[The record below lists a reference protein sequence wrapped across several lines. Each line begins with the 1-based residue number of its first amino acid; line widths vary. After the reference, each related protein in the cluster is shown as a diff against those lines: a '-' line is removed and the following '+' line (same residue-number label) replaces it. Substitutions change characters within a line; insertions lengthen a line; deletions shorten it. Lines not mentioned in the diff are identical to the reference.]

1 MSNKTEVPISEGAK
15 STEENVLAIYI
26 YCPELLY
33 ENPIDANLF
42 AYPPHKQLFE
52 AIMCGLEGGS
62 WNVAVYNRE
71 IKNNGLVDLHNKLLG
86 EYISRV
92 PLNSYLDELRKNYVQ
107 RECLKVLQKSMNNLK
122 ETNELNIY
130 ALYNDLEKLQNKYQH
145 EDDVITIAS
154 VDKKEQEWLIER
166 YIPKYE
172 TTIIGGDGGVG
183 KTAFWLSIV
192 ASLSAGNPCFFE
204 NPEEVEREPLK
215 TLYLTREN
223 SNATNLKGKF
233 ELLDANMNNILC
245 IGDTNT
251 NFLKYKIGSP
261 DLEYLIKK
269 HRPDVLI
276 LDPLQSFVPDHVN
289 LIARNHVRPMFD
301 WLNVMTKKYEVTILV
316 IMHTKKNA
324 SFGGRDR
331 LADSSDMYDDVRQV
345 LMVGETDEDGI
356 KYVSSEKNNLTKR
369 PKTILFE
376 QVDHGLPKLVGFSN
390 QDDGAYLDARR
401 NRSKSKG
408 VSKLDQACTFIL
420 NELSRVAPEGLT
432 FEEILKTGGGKHAK
446 QTLTDART
454 YLINDN
460 RIEKVTESRGKGK
473 GTKVYY
479 RLIQKEKEKK
489 EEKSE
494 SCPSTESLNTEKVQ
508 VIGLFDA

>member
-1 MSNKTEVPISEGAK
+1 MSYKTEVPISEGAK

-26 YCPELLY
+26 NCPELLY
-33 ENPIDANLF
+33 EEHIDKNLF
-42 AYPPHKQLFE
+42 SYPPHKQLFE
-52 AIMCGLEGGS
+52 AILHGLEGGS
-62 WNVAVYNRE
+62 WNVAVYNSE
-71 IKNNGLVDLHNKLLG
+71 IANNGLADLHAYLLG
-86 EYISRV
+86 KYVSRV

-107 RECLKVLQKSMNNLK
+107 RECLKVLKKSMNTLQK
-122 ETNELNIY
+122 YNELNIY

-154 VDKKEQEWLIER
+154 VEKKEQEWLIKD
-166 YIPKYE
+166 YIPRYE
-172 TTIIGGDGGVG
+172 ITDIGGDGGVG
-183 KTAFWLSIV
+183 KTAFWVSIV
-192 ASLSAGNPCFFE
+192 GSFSAGKPCFFE
-204 NPEEVEREPLK
+204 DADVKRDPMRI
-215 TLYLTREN
+215 LYLTREN
-223 SNATNLKGKF
+223 SNATNLKEKF
-233 ELLDANMNNILC
+233 EVLGANMNNILC
-245 IGDTNT
+245 IGDTNM
-251 NFLKYKIGSP
+251 NFFKYKIGSP

-269 HRPDVLI
+269 HRPDVLV
-276 LDPLQSFVPDHVN
+276 LDPLQSFIPEHVN
-289 LIARNHVRPMFD
+289 LIARNHVRPMMD
-301 WLNVMTKKYEVTILV
+301 WLMAMTKKYEVTILL
-316 IMHTKKNA
+316 IMHSKKNA
-324 SFGGRDR
+324 SSGGRDR
-331 LADSSDMYDDVRQV
+331 LADSSDIFDGVRQV
-345 LMVGETDEDGI
+345 LMVGKTDEEGI
-356 KYVSSEKNNLTKR
+356 KYVAPDKANLSEQA
-369 PKTILFE
+369 PTILFE

-390 QDDGAYLDARR
+390 QNDGDYLDARR

-479 RLIQKEKEKK
+479 RLIQKEKEEK

-494 SCPSTESLNTEKVQ
+494 SCSSTESLKTEKVQ

>member
-1 MSNKTEVPISEGAK
+1 MSEELEIPVSEGAK

-33 ENPIDANLF
+33 EDPIDPNLF
-42 AYPPHKQLFE
+42 SYPSHKKVFE

-86 EYISRV
+86 EYVSRV
-92 PLNSYLDELRKNYVQ
+92 PLNSYLGELRKNYVQ
-107 RECLKVLQKSMNNLK
+107 RECLKVLQKSMNTLQK
-122 ETNELNIY
+122 YNELNIY
-130 ALYNDLEKLQNKYQH
+130 ALYNDLEKLQNKFQH

-154 VDKKEQEWLIER
+154 VEQMEQEWLIER

-204 NPEEVEREPLK
+204 NPEEVEHEPLK

-223 SNATNLKGKF
+223 SNATNLKEKF
-233 ELLDANMNNILC
+233 ELLGANMNNILC
-245 IGDTNT
+245 IGDTNM
-251 NFLKYKIGSP
+251 NFFKYKIGSP
-261 DLEYLIKK
+261 NLEYLIKK

-324 SFGGRDR
+324 SIGGRDR

-376 QVDHGLPKLVGFSN
+376 QVDHGLPRLVGFSDIN
-390 QDDGAYLDARR
+390 DDTYLKLRR
-401 NRSKSKG
+401 NKCIEKGSSKKD
-408 VSKLDQACTFIL
+408 KAMDFIL
-420 NELSRVAPEGLT
+420 SELSLIQPEGLMADSLNQAAFSKNISQRT
-432 FEEILKTGGGKHAK
+432 LERARKELIEAGKIRYENFCK
-446 QTLTDART
+446 
-454 YLINDN
+454 
-460 RIEKVTESRGKGK
+460 GKGK
-473 GTKVYY
+473 GNKYVYY
-479 RLIQKEKEKK
+479 LNKEGAKK
-489 EEKSE
+489 DDS
-494 SCPSTESLNTEKVQ
+494 SS
-508 VIGLFDA
+508 

>member
-1 MSNKTEVPISEGAK
+1 MSDELELEIPISAGAR

-33 ENPIDANLF
+33 EDPIDPNLF
-42 AYPPHKQLFE
+42 SYPSHKKVFE

-86 EYISRV
+86 EYVSRV

-107 RECLKVLQKSMNNLK
+107 RECLKVLQKSMNTLQK
-122 ETNELNIY
+122 YNELNIY
-130 ALYNDLEKLQNKYQH
+130 ALYNDLEKLQNKFQH

-154 VDKKEQEWLIER
+154 VEQMEQEWLIER

-204 NPEEVEREPLK
+204 NPEEVEHEPLK

-223 SNATNLKGKF
+223 SNATNLKEKF
-233 ELLDANMNNILC
+233 ELLGANMNNILC
-245 IGDTNT
+245 IGDTNM
-251 NFLKYKIGSP
+251 NFFKYKIGSP
-261 DLEYLIKK
+261 NLEYLIKK

-276 LDPLQSFVPDHVN
+276 LDPLQSFIPDHVN

-324 SFGGRDR
+324 SIGGRDR

-376 QVDHGLPKLVGFSN
+376 QVDHGLPRLVGFSDIN
-390 QDDGAYLDARR
+390 DDGYLKLRR
-401 NRSKSKG
+401 NKCIEKGPSKKD
-408 VSKLDQACTFIL
+408 KAMNFIL
-420 NELSRVAPEGLT
+420 SELSLIQPDGLMAESLNQAAFSKNISQRT
-432 FEEILKTGGGKHAK
+432 LERARKELIDAGKIRYENSCK
-446 QTLTDART
+446 
-454 YLINDN
+454 
-460 RIEKVTESRGKGK
+460 GKGK
-473 GTKVYY
+473 GNKYVYY
-479 RLIQKEKEKK
+479 LNKEGAKK
-489 EEKSE
+489 DDS
-494 SCPSTESLNTEKVQ
+494 SS
-508 VIGLFDA
+508 

>member
-1 MSNKTEVPISEGAK
+1 MSDELELEIPISAGAR

-33 ENPIDANLF
+33 EDPIDPNLF
-42 AYPPHKQLFE
+42 SYPSHKKVFE

-86 EYISRV
+86 EYVSRV

-107 RECLKVLQKSMNNLK
+107 RECLKVLQKSMNTLQK
-122 ETNELNIY
+122 YNELNIY
-130 ALYNDLEKLQNKYQH
+130 ALYNDLEKLQNKFQH

-154 VDKKEQEWLIER
+154 VEQMEQEWLIER

-204 NPEEVEREPLK
+204 NPEEVEHEPLK

-223 SNATNLKGKF
+223 SNATNLKEKF
-233 ELLDANMNNILC
+233 ELLGANMNNILC
-245 IGDTNT
+245 IGDTNM
-251 NFLKYKIGSP
+251 NFFKYKIGSP
-261 DLEYLIKK
+261 NLEYLIKK

-276 LDPLQSFVPDHVN
+276 LDPLQSFIPDHVN

-301 WLNVMTKKYEVTILV
+301 WLNVRTKKYEVTILV

-324 SFGGRDR
+324 SIGGRDR

-376 QVDHGLPKLVGFSN
+376 QVDHGLPRLVGFSDIN
-390 QDDGAYLDARR
+390 DDTYLKLRR
-401 NRSKSKG
+401 NKCIEKGASKKD
-408 VSKLDQACTFIL
+408 KAMNFIL
-420 NELSRVAPEGLT
+420 SELSLIQPDGLMAESLNQAAFSKNISQRT
-432 FEEILKTGGGKHAK
+432 LERARKELIDAGKIRYENSCK
-446 QTLTDART
+446 
-454 YLINDN
+454 
-460 RIEKVTESRGKGK
+460 GKGK
-473 GTKVYY
+473 GNKYVYY
-479 RLIQKEKEKK
+479 LNKEGAKK
-489 EEKSE
+489 DDS
-494 SCPSTESLNTEKVQ
+494 SS
-508 VIGLFDA
+508 

>member
-1 MSNKTEVPISEGAK
+1 MSDELELEIPISAGAK

-33 ENPIDANLF
+33 EDPIDPNLF
-42 AYPPHKQLFE
+42 SYPSHKKVFE

-86 EYISRV
+86 EYVSRV

-107 RECLKVLQKSMNNLK
+107 RECLKVLQKSMNTLQK
-122 ETNELNIY
+122 YNELNIY
-130 ALYNDLEKLQNKYQH
+130 ALYNDLEKLQNKFQH

-154 VDKKEQEWLIER
+154 VEQMEQEWLIER

-204 NPEEVEREPLK
+204 NPEEVEHEPLK

-233 ELLDANMNNILC
+233 ELLGANMNNILC
-245 IGDTNT
+245 IGDTNM
-251 NFLKYKIGSP
+251 NFFKYKIGSP
-261 DLEYLIKK
+261 NLEYLIKK

-324 SFGGRDR
+324 SIGGRDR

-376 QVDHGLPKLVGFSN
+376 QVDHGLPRLVGFSDIN
-390 QDDGAYLDARR
+390 DDTYLKLRR
-401 NRSKSKG
+401 NKCIEKGSSKKD
-408 VSKLDQACTFIL
+408 KAMDFIL
-420 NELSRVAPEGLT
+420 SELSLIQPEGLMADSLNQVAFSKNISQRT
-432 FEEILKTGGGKHAK
+432 LERARKELIEAGKIRYENSCK
-446 QTLTDART
+446 
-454 YLINDN
+454 
-460 RIEKVTESRGKGK
+460 GKGK
-473 GTKVYY
+473 GNKYVYY
-479 RLIQKEKEKK
+479 LNKEGAKK
-489 EEKSE
+489 DDS
-494 SCPSTESLNTEKVQ
+494 SS
-508 VIGLFDA
+508 

>member
-1 MSNKTEVPISEGAK
+1 MSEELEIPVSEGAK

-52 AIMCGLEGGS
+52 AIKCGLEGGS

-92 PLNSYLDELRKNYVQ
+92 PLNSYLDELRKNFVQ
-107 RECLKVLQKSMNNLK
+107 RECLKVLQKSMNTLQK
-122 ETNELNIY
+122 SNELNIY
-130 ALYNDLEKLQNKYQH
+130 ALYNNLEELQNKFQH

-154 VDKKEQEWLIER
+154 VEQMEQEWLIER

-223 SNATNLKGKF
+223 SNATSLKEKF
-233 ELLDANMNNILC
+233 ELLGANMNNILC
-245 IGDTNT
+245 IGDTNM
-251 NFLKYKIGSP
+251 NFFKYKIGSP
-261 DLEYLIKK
+261 DLEYLLKK
-269 HRPDVLI
+269 HRPDVLV

-324 SFGGRDR
+324 SIGGRDR

-376 QVDHGLPKLVGFSN
+376 QVDHGLPRLVGFN
-390 QDDGAYLDARR
+390 DITDDTYLKLRR
-401 NRSKSKG
+401 NKCIEKGSSKKD
-408 VSKLDQACTFIL
+408 KAMDFIL
-420 NELSRVAPEGLT
+420 SELSLIQPEGLMADSLNQAAFSKNISQRT
-432 FEEILKTGGGKHAK
+432 LERARKELIEAGKIRYENSYK
-446 QTLTDART
+446 
-454 YLINDN
+454 
-460 RIEKVTESRGKGK
+460 GKGK
-473 GTKVYY
+473 GNKYVYY
-479 RLIQKEKEKK
+479 LNKEGAKK
-489 EEKSE
+489 DDS
-494 SCPSTESLNTEKVQ
+494 SS
-508 VIGLFDA
+508 

>member
-1 MSNKTEVPISEGAK
+1 MSDELELEIPISAGAR

-52 AIMCGLEGGS
+52 AIKCGLEGGS

-92 PLNSYLDELRKNYVQ
+92 PLNSYLDELRKNFVQ
-107 RECLKVLQKSMNNLK
+107 RECLKVLQKSMNTLQK
-122 ETNELNIY
+122 SNELNIY
-130 ALYNDLEKLQNKYQH
+130 ALYNNLEELQNKFQH

-154 VDKKEQEWLIER
+154 VEQMEQEWLIER

-223 SNATNLKGKF
+223 SNATSLKEKF
-233 ELLDANMNNILC
+233 ELLGANMNNILC
-245 IGDTNT
+245 IGDTNM
-251 NFLKYKIGSP
+251 NFFKYKIGSP
-261 DLEYLIKK
+261 DLEYLLKK
-269 HRPDVLI
+269 HRPDVLV
-276 LDPLQSFVPDHVN
+276 LDPLQSFIPEHVN

-301 WLNVMTKKYEVTILV
+301 WLMIMTRKYEVTILV

-324 SFGGRDR
+324 STGGRDR

-376 QVDHGLPKLVGFSN
+376 QVDHGLPRLVGFSDIT
-390 QDDGAYLDARR
+390 DDGYLKLRR
-401 NRSKSKG
+401 NKCIEKGPSKKD
-408 VSKLDQACTFIL
+408 KAMDFIL
-420 NELSRVAPEGLT
+420 SELSLIQPEGLMADSLNQAAFSKNISQRT
-432 FEEILKTGGGKHAK
+432 LERARKELIEAGKIRYENSCK
-446 QTLTDART
+446 
-454 YLINDN
+454 
-460 RIEKVTESRGKGK
+460 GKGK
-473 GTKVYY
+473 GNKYVYY
-479 RLIQKEKEKK
+479 LNKEGAKK
-489 EEKSE
+489 DDS
-494 SCPSTESLNTEKVQ
+494 SS
-508 VIGLFDA
+508 

>member
-1 MSNKTEVPISEGAK
+1 MSDELELEIPISAGAR

-52 AIMCGLEGGS
+52 AIKCGLEGGS

-92 PLNSYLDELRKNYVQ
+92 PLNSYLDELRKNFVQ
-107 RECLKVLQKSMNNLK
+107 RECLKVLQKSMNTLQK
-122 ETNELNIY
+122 SNELNIY
-130 ALYNDLEKLQNKYQH
+130 ALYNNLEELQNKFQH

-154 VDKKEQEWLIER
+154 VEQMEQEWLIER

-223 SNATNLKGKF
+223 SNATSLKEKF
-233 ELLDANMNNILC
+233 ELLGANMNNILC
-245 IGDTNT
+245 IGDTNM
-251 NFLKYKIGSP
+251 NFFKYKIGSP
-261 DLEYLIKK
+261 DLEYLLKK
-269 HRPDVLI
+269 HRPDVLV
-276 LDPLQSFVPDHVN
+276 LDPLQSFIPEHVN

-301 WLNVMTKKYEVTILV
+301 WLMIMTRKYEVTILV

-324 SFGGRDR
+324 STGGRDR

-376 QVDHGLPKLVGFSN
+376 QVDHGLPRLVGFSN
-390 QDDGAYLDARR
+390 ITDDGYLKLRR
-401 NRSKSKG
+401 NKCIEKGPSKKD
-408 VSKLDQACTFIL
+408 KAMDFIL
-420 NELSRVAPEGLT
+420 SELSLIQPEGLMADSLNQAAFSKNISQRT
-432 FEEILKTGGGKHAK
+432 LERARKELIEAGKIRYENSCK
-446 QTLTDART
+446 
-454 YLINDN
+454 
-460 RIEKVTESRGKGK
+460 GKGK
-473 GTKVYY
+473 GNKYVYY
-479 RLIQKEKEKK
+479 LNKEGAKK
-489 EEKSE
+489 DDS
-494 SCPSTESLNTEKVQ
+494 SS
-508 VIGLFDA
+508 

>member
-1 MSNKTEVPISEGAK
+1 MSEKLEIPVSEGAK

-52 AIMCGLEGGS
+52 AIKCGLEGGS

-71 IKNNGLVDLHNKLLG
+71 IKNNGLVNLHNKLLG

-92 PLNSYLDELRKNYVQ
+92 PLNSYLDELRKNFVQ
-107 RECLKVLQKSMNNLK
+107 RECLKVLKKSMNTLQQY
-122 ETNELNIY
+122 NELNIY
-130 ALYNDLEKLQNKYQH
+130 ALYNDLEKLQNKYQC

-154 VDKKEQEWLIER
+154 VEQMEQEWLIER

-223 SNATNLKGKF
+223 SNATSLKEKF
-233 ELLDANMNNILC
+233 ELLGANMNNILC
-245 IGDTNT
+245 IGDTNM
-251 NFLKYKIGSP
+251 NFFKYKIGSP
-261 DLEYLIKK
+261 DLEYLLKK
-269 HRPDVLI
+269 HRPDVLV
-276 LDPLQSFVPDHVN
+276 LDPLQSFIPEHVN

-301 WLNVMTKKYEVTILV
+301 WLMIMTRKYEVTILV

-324 SFGGRDR
+324 STGGRDR

-376 QVDHGLPKLVGFSN
+376 QVDHGLPRLVGFSN
-390 QDDGAYLDARR
+390 ITDDNYLKLRR
-401 NRSKSKG
+401 NKCIEKESSKKD
-408 VSKLDQACTFIL
+408 KAMDFIL
-420 NELSRVAPEGLT
+420 SELSLIQPEGLMADSLNQAAFSKNISQRT
-432 FEEILKTGGGKHAK
+432 LERARKELIEAGKIRYENSCK
-446 QTLTDART
+446 
-454 YLINDN
+454 
-460 RIEKVTESRGKGK
+460 GKGK
-473 GTKVYY
+473 GNKYVYY
-479 RLIQKEKEKK
+479 LNKEGAKK
-489 EEKSE
+489 DDS
-494 SCPSTESLNTEKVQ
+494 SS
-508 VIGLFDA
+508 

>member
-1 MSNKTEVPISEGAK
+1 MSDELELEIPISAGAR

-52 AIMCGLEGGS
+52 AIKCGLEGGS

-92 PLNSYLDELRKNYVQ
+92 PLNSYLDELRKNFVQ
-107 RECLKVLQKSMNNLK
+107 RECLKVLQKSMNTLQK
-122 ETNELNIY
+122 SNELNIY
-130 ALYNDLEKLQNKYQH
+130 ALYNNLEELQNKFQH

-154 VDKKEQEWLIER
+154 VEQMEQEWLIER

-223 SNATNLKGKF
+223 SNATSLKEKF
-233 ELLDANMNNILC
+233 ELLGANMNNILC
-245 IGDTNT
+245 IGDTNM
-251 NFLKYKIGSP
+251 NFFKYKIGSP
-261 DLEYLIKK
+261 DLEYLLKK
-269 HRPDVLI
+269 HRPDVLV
-276 LDPLQSFVPDHVN
+276 LDPLQSFIPEHVN

-301 WLNVMTKKYEVTILV
+301 WLMIMTRKYEVTILV

-324 SFGGRDR
+324 SIGGRDR

-376 QVDHGLPKLVGFSN
+376 QVDHGLPRLVGFN
-390 QDDGAYLDARR
+390 DITDDTYLKLRR
-401 NRSKSKG
+401 NKCIEKGSSKKD
-408 VSKLDQACTFIL
+408 KAMDFIL
-420 NELSRVAPEGLT
+420 SELSLIQPDGLMAESLNQAAFSKNISQRT
-432 FEEILKTGGGKHAK
+432 LERARKELIEAGKIRYENSCK
-446 QTLTDART
+446 
-454 YLINDN
+454 
-460 RIEKVTESRGKGK
+460 GKGK
-473 GTKVYY
+473 GNKYVYY
-479 RLIQKEKEKK
+479 LNKEGAKK
-489 EEKSE
+489 DDS
-494 SCPSTESLNTEKVQ
+494 SS
-508 VIGLFDA
+508 

>member
-1 MSNKTEVPISEGAK
+1 
-15 STEENVLAIYI
+15 
-26 YCPELLY
+26 
-33 ENPIDANLF
+33 
-42 AYPPHKQLFE
+42 
-52 AIMCGLEGGS
+52 
-62 WNVAVYNRE
+62 
-71 IKNNGLVDLHNKLLG
+71 
-86 EYISRV
+86 
-92 PLNSYLDELRKNYVQ
+92 
-107 RECLKVLQKSMNNLK
+107 
-122 ETNELNIY
+122 
-130 ALYNDLEKLQNKYQH
+130 
-145 EDDVITIAS
+145 
-154 VDKKEQEWLIER
+154 
-166 YIPKYE
+166 
-172 TTIIGGDGGVG
+172 
-183 KTAFWLSIV
+183 
-192 ASLSAGNPCFFE
+192 
-204 NPEEVEREPLK
+204 
-215 TLYLTREN
+215 
-223 SNATNLKGKF
+223 
-233 ELLDANMNNILC
+233 
-245 IGDTNT
+245 
-251 NFLKYKIGSP
+251 
-261 DLEYLIKK
+261 
-269 HRPDVLI
+269 
-276 LDPLQSFVPDHVN
+276 
-289 LIARNHVRPMFD
+289 
-301 WLNVMTKKYEVTILV
+301 
-316 IMHTKKNA
+316 
-324 SFGGRDR
+324 
-331 LADSSDMYDDVRQV
+331 MYDDVRQV

-432 FEEILKTGGGKHAK
+432 FEEILKTGGSKHAK

>member
-1 MSNKTEVPISEGAK
+1 MSEELEIPVSEGAK

-33 ENPIDANLF
+33 EDPIDPNLF
-42 AYPPHKQLFE
+42 SYPSHKKVFE

-86 EYISRV
+86 EYVSRV
-92 PLNSYLDELRKNYVQ
+92 PLNSYLGELRKNYVQ
-107 RECLKVLQKSMNNLK
+107 RECLKVLQKSMNTLQK
-122 ETNELNIY
+122 YNELNIY
-130 ALYNDLEKLQNKYQH
+130 ALYNDLEKLQNKFQH

-154 VDKKEQEWLIER
+154 VEQMEQEWLIER

-204 NPEEVEREPLK
+204 NPEEVEHEPLK

-223 SNATNLKGKF
+223 SNATNLKEKF
-233 ELLDANMNNILC
+233 ELLGANMNNILC
-245 IGDTNT
+245 IGDTNM
-251 NFLKYKIGSP
+251 NFFKYKIGSP
-261 DLEYLIKK
+261 NLEYLIKK

-324 SFGGRDR
+324 SIGGRDR

-376 QVDHGLPKLVGFSN
+376 QVDHGLPRLVGFSDIN
-390 QDDGAYLDARR
+390 DDTYLKLRR
-401 NRSKSKG
+401 NKCIEKGSSKKD
-408 VSKLDQACTFIL
+408 KAMDFIL
-420 NELSRVAPEGLT
+420 SELSLIQPEGLMADSLNQAAFSKNISQRT
-432 FEEILKTGGGKHAK
+432 LERARKELIEAGKIRYENSCK
-446 QTLTDART
+446 
-454 YLINDN
+454 
-460 RIEKVTESRGKGK
+460 GKGK
-473 GTKVYY
+473 GNKYVYY
-479 RLIQKEKEKK
+479 LNKEGAKK
-489 EEKSE
+489 DDS
-494 SCPSTESLNTEKVQ
+494 SS
-508 VIGLFDA
+508 

>member
-1 MSNKTEVPISEGAK
+1 MSDELELEIPISAGAR

-33 ENPIDANLF
+33 EDPIDPNLF
-42 AYPPHKQLFE
+42 SYPSHKKVFE

-86 EYISRV
+86 EYVSRV

-107 RECLKVLQKSMNNLK
+107 RECLKVLQKSMNTLQK
-122 ETNELNIY
+122 YNELNIY
-130 ALYNDLEKLQNKYQH
+130 ALYNDLEKLQNKFQH

-154 VDKKEQEWLIER
+154 VEQMEQEWLIER

-204 NPEEVEREPLK
+204 NPEEVEHEPLK

-233 ELLDANMNNILC
+233 ELLGANMNNILC
-245 IGDTNT
+245 IGDTNM
-251 NFLKYKIGSP
+251 NFFKYKIGSP
-261 DLEYLIKK
+261 NLEYLIKK

-324 SFGGRDR
+324 SIGGRDR

-376 QVDHGLPKLVGFSN
+376 QVDHGLPRLVGFSDIN
-390 QDDGAYLDARR
+390 DDTYLKLRR
-401 NRSKSKG
+401 NKCIEKGSSKKD
-408 VSKLDQACTFIL
+408 KAMDFIL
-420 NELSRVAPEGLT
+420 SELSLIQPEGLMADSLNQAAFSKNISQRT
-432 FEEILKTGGGKHAK
+432 LERARKELIEAGKIRYENSCK
-446 QTLTDART
+446 
-454 YLINDN
+454 
-460 RIEKVTESRGKGK
+460 GKGK
-473 GTKVYY
+473 GNKYVYY
-479 RLIQKEKEKK
+479 LNKEGAKK
-489 EEKSE
+489 DDS
-494 SCPSTESLNTEKVQ
+494 SS
-508 VIGLFDA
+508 

>member
-1 MSNKTEVPISEGAK
+1 MSDELELEIPISAAAR

-33 ENPIDANLF
+33 EDSIDKNLF
-42 AYPPHKQLFE
+42 AYPPHKRLFE
-52 AIMCGLEGGS
+52 AIKCGLEGGS
-62 WNVAVYNRE
+62 WNKAVYNRE

-130 ALYNDLEKLQNKYQH
+130 ALSNDLETLQNKYQH

-154 VDKKEQEWLIER
+154 VEKKEQEWLIEG

-172 TTIIGGDGGVG
+172 ITDIGGDGGVG

-192 ASLSAGNPCFFE
+192 ASLSAGKPCFFE
-204 NPEEVEREPLK
+204 NQDLEREPLK

-223 SNATNLKGKF
+223 SNATNLKERF
-233 ELLDANMNNILC
+233 ELLGANMNNILC
-245 IGDTNT
+245 IADTNT
-251 NFLKYKIGSP
+251 NFSKYKIGSSN
-261 DLEYLIKK
+261 LEYLIKK

-276 LDPLQSFVPDHVN
+276 LDPLQSFVPENVN

-316 IMHTKKNA
+316 IMHAKKNA
-324 SFGGRDR
+324 SSGGRDR
-331 LADSSDMYDDVRQV
+331 LADSSDMFDVVRQV

-369 PKTILFE
+369 HKTILFE
-376 QVDHGLPKLVGFSN
+376 QGDHGLPRLVGFSDK
-390 QDDGAYLDARR
+390 DDDAYLNLRR
-401 NRSKSKG
+401 NKCIEKGSSKKD
-408 VSKLDQACTFIL
+408 KAMDFIL
-420 NELSRVAPEGLT
+420 SELSLIQPDGLMAESLNQAAFSKNISQRT
-432 FEEILKTGGGKHAK
+432 LERARKELIDAGKIRYENSCK
-446 QTLTDART
+446 
-454 YLINDN
+454 
-460 RIEKVTESRGKGK
+460 GKGK
-473 GTKVYY
+473 GNKYVYY
-479 RLIQKEKEKK
+479 LNKEGAKK
-489 EEKSE
+489 DDS
-494 SCPSTESLNTEKVQ
+494 SS
-508 VIGLFDA
+508 

>member
-1 MSNKTEVPISEGAK
+1 MSDELELEVPISAGAR

-33 ENPIDANLF
+33 EDPIDANLF

-52 AIMCGLEGGS
+52 AIKCGLEGGS

-86 EYISRV
+86 EYVSRV

-107 RECLKVLQKSMNNLK
+107 RECLKVLQKSMNTLQK
-122 ETNELNIY
+122 YNELNIY
-130 ALYNDLEKLQNKYQH
+130 ALYNDLEKLQNKFQH

-154 VDKKEQEWLIER
+154 VEQMEQEWLIER

-204 NPEEVEREPLK
+204 NPEEVEHEPLK

-233 ELLDANMNNILC
+233 ELLGANMNNILC
-245 IGDTNT
+245 IGDTNM
-251 NFLKYKIGSP
+251 NFFKYKIGSP
-261 DLEYLIKK
+261 NLEYLIKK

-324 SFGGRDR
+324 SIGGRDR

-376 QVDHGLPKLVGFSN
+376 QVDHGLPRLVGFSDIN
-390 QDDGAYLDARR
+390 DDTYLKLRR
-401 NRSKSKG
+401 NKCIEKGSSKKD
-408 VSKLDQACTFIL
+408 KAMDFIL
-420 NELSRVAPEGLT
+420 SELSLIQPEGLM
-432 FEEILKTGGGKHAK
+432 A
-446 QTLTDART
+446 D
-454 YLINDN
+454 
-460 RIEKVTESRGKGK
+460 
-473 GTKVYY
+473 
-479 RLIQKEKEKK
+479 
-489 EEKSE
+489 
-494 SCPSTESLNTEKVQ
+494 SLNQAAFSKNISQRTLERARKN
-508 VIGLFDA
+508 

>member
-1 MSNKTEVPISEGAK
+1 MSDELELEIPISAGAR

-52 AIMCGLEGGS
+52 AIKCGLEGGS

-92 PLNSYLDELRKNYVQ
+92 PLNSYLDELRKNFVQ
-107 RECLKVLQKSMNNLK
+107 RECLKVLQKSMNTLQK
-122 ETNELNIY
+122 SNELNIY
-130 ALYNDLEKLQNKYQH
+130 ALYNNLEELQNKFQH

-154 VDKKEQEWLIER
+154 VEQMEQEWLIER

-204 NPEEVEREPLK
+204 NPEEVEHEPLK

-223 SNATNLKGKF
+223 SNATNLKEKF
-233 ELLDANMNNILC
+233 ELLGANMNNILC
-245 IGDTNT
+245 IGDTNM
-251 NFLKYKIGSP
+251 NFFKYKIGSP
-261 DLEYLIKK
+261 NLEYLIKK

-324 SFGGRDR
+324 SIGGRDR

-376 QVDHGLPKLVGFSN
+376 QVDHGLPRLVGFSDIN
-390 QDDGAYLDARR
+390 DDTYLKLRR
-401 NRSKSKG
+401 NKCIEKGSSKKD
-408 VSKLDQACTFIL
+408 KAMDFIL
-420 NELSRVAPEGLT
+420 SELSLIQPEGLMADSLNQAAFSKNISQRT
-432 FEEILKTGGGKHAK
+432 LERARKELIEAGKIRYENSCK
-446 QTLTDART
+446 
-454 YLINDN
+454 
-460 RIEKVTESRGKGK
+460 GKGK
-473 GTKVYY
+473 GNKYVYY
-479 RLIQKEKEKK
+479 LNKEGAKK
-489 EEKSE
+489 DDS
-494 SCPSTESLNTEKVQ
+494 SS
-508 VIGLFDA
+508 

>member
-1 MSNKTEVPISEGAK
+1 MSDELELEIPISAGAR

-52 AIMCGLEGGS
+52 AIKCGLEGGS

-92 PLNSYLDELRKNYVQ
+92 PLNSYLDELRKNFVQ
-107 RECLKVLQKSMNNLK
+107 RECLKVLQKSMNTLQK
-122 ETNELNIY
+122 SNELNIY
-130 ALYNDLEKLQNKYQH
+130 ALYNNLEELQNKFQH

-154 VDKKEQEWLIER
+154 VEQMEQEWLIER

-223 SNATNLKGKF
+223 SNATSLKEKF
-233 ELLDANMNNILC
+233 ELLGANMNNILC
-245 IGDTNT
+245 IGDTNM
-251 NFLKYKIGSP
+251 NFFKYKIGSP
-261 DLEYLIKK
+261 DLEYLLKK
-269 HRPDVLI
+269 HRPDVLV
-276 LDPLQSFVPDHVN
+276 LDPLQSFIPEHVN
-289 LIARNHVRPMFD
+289 LIACNHVRPMFD
-301 WLNVMTKKYEVTILV
+301 WLMIMTRKYEVTILV

-324 SFGGRDR
+324 STGGRDR

-376 QVDHGLPKLVGFSN
+376 QVDHGLPRLVGFSDIT
-390 QDDGAYLDARR
+390 DDGYLKLRR
-401 NRSKSKG
+401 NKCIEKGPSKKD
-408 VSKLDQACTFIL
+408 KAMDFIL
-420 NELSRVAPEGLT
+420 SELSLIQPEGLMADSLNQAAFSKNISQRT
-432 FEEILKTGGGKHAK
+432 LERARKELIEAGKIRYENSCK
-446 QTLTDART
+446 
-454 YLINDN
+454 
-460 RIEKVTESRGKGK
+460 GKGK
-473 GTKVYY
+473 GNKYVYY
-479 RLIQKEKEKK
+479 LNKEGAKK
-489 EEKSE
+489 DDS
-494 SCPSTESLNTEKVQ
+494 SS
-508 VIGLFDA
+508 

>member
-1 MSNKTEVPISEGAK
+1 MSDELELEIPISAGAK

-33 ENPIDANLF
+33 EDPIDPNLF
-42 AYPPHKQLFE
+42 SYPSHKKVFE

-86 EYISRV
+86 EYVSRV

-107 RECLKVLQKSMNNLK
+107 RECLKVLQKSMNTLQK
-122 ETNELNIY
+122 YNELNIY
-130 ALYNDLEKLQNKYQH
+130 ALYNDLEKLQNKFQH

-154 VDKKEQEWLIER
+154 VEQMEQEWLIER

-204 NPEEVEREPLK
+204 NPEEVEHEPLK

-233 ELLDANMNNILC
+233 ELLGANMNNILC
-245 IGDTNT
+245 IGDTNM
-251 NFLKYKIGSP
+251 NFFKYKIGSP
-261 DLEYLIKK
+261 NLEYLIKK

-324 SFGGRDR
+324 SIGGRDR

-376 QVDHGLPKLVGFSN
+376 QVDHGLPRLVGFSDIN
-390 QDDGAYLDARR
+390 DDTYLKLRR
-401 NRSKSKG
+401 NKCIEKGSSKKD
-408 VSKLDQACTFIL
+408 KAMDFIL
-420 NELSRVAPEGLT
+420 SELSLIQPEGLMADSLNQAAFSKNISQRT
-432 FEEILKTGGGKHAK
+432 LERARKELIEAGKIRYENSCK
-446 QTLTDART
+446 
-454 YLINDN
+454 
-460 RIEKVTESRGKGK
+460 GKGK
-473 GTKVYY
+473 GNKYVYY
-479 RLIQKEKEKK
+479 LNKEGAKK
-489 EEKSE
+489 DDS
-494 SCPSTESLNTEKVQ
+494 SS
-508 VIGLFDA
+508 

>member
-1 MSNKTEVPISEGAK
+1 MSDELELEIPISAGAK

-33 ENPIDANLF
+33 EDPIDPNLF
-42 AYPPHKQLFE
+42 SYPSHKKVFE

-86 EYISRV
+86 EYVSRV

-107 RECLKVLQKSMNNLK
+107 RECLKVLQKSMNTLQK
-122 ETNELNIY
+122 YNELNIY
-130 ALYNDLEKLQNKYQH
+130 ALYNDLEKLQNKFQH

-154 VDKKEQEWLIER
+154 VEQMEQEWLIER

-204 NPEEVEREPLK
+204 NPEEVEHEPLK

-233 ELLDANMNNILC
+233 ELLGANMNNILC
-245 IGDTNT
+245 IGDTNM
-251 NFLKYKIGSP
+251 NFFKYKIGSP
-261 DLEYLIKK
+261 NLEYLIKK

-324 SFGGRDR
+324 SIGGRDR

-376 QVDHGLPKLVGFSN
+376 QVDHGLPRLVGFSDIN
-390 QDDGAYLDARR
+390 DDTFLKLRR
-401 NRSKSKG
+401 NKCIEKGSSKKD
-408 VSKLDQACTFIL
+408 KAMDFIL
-420 NELSRVAPEGLT
+420 SELSLIQPEGLMADSLNQAAFSKNISQRT
-432 FEEILKTGGGKHAK
+432 LERARKELIEAGKIRYENSCK
-446 QTLTDART
+446 
-454 YLINDN
+454 
-460 RIEKVTESRGKGK
+460 GKGK
-473 GTKVYY
+473 GNKYVYY
-479 RLIQKEKEKK
+479 LNKEGAKK
-489 EEKSE
+489 DDS
-494 SCPSTESLNTEKVQ
+494 SS
-508 VIGLFDA
+508 

>member
-1 MSNKTEVPISEGAK
+1 MSDELELEIPISAGAR

-52 AIMCGLEGGS
+52 AIKCGLEGGS

-92 PLNSYLDELRKNYVQ
+92 PLNSYLDELRKNFVQ
-107 RECLKVLQKSMNNLK
+107 RECLKVLQKSMNTLQK
-122 ETNELNIY
+122 SNELNIY
-130 ALYNDLEKLQNKYQH
+130 ALYNNLEELQNKFQH

-154 VDKKEQEWLIER
+154 VEQMEQEWLIER

-223 SNATNLKGKF
+223 SNATSLKEKF
-233 ELLDANMNNILC
+233 ELLGANMNNILC
-245 IGDTNT
+245 IGDTNM
-251 NFLKYKIGSP
+251 NFFKYKIGSP
-261 DLEYLIKK
+261 DLEYLLKK
-269 HRPDVLI
+269 HRPDVLV
-276 LDPLQSFVPDHVN
+276 LDPLQSFIPEHVN

-301 WLNVMTKKYEVTILV
+301 WLMIMTRKYEVTILV
-316 IMHTKKNA
+316 IMHTKKHA
-324 SFGGRDR
+324 STGGRDR

-376 QVDHGLPKLVGFSN
+376 QVDHGLPRLVGFSDIT
-390 QDDGAYLDARR
+390 DDGYLKLRR
-401 NRSKSKG
+401 NKCIEKGPSKKD
-408 VSKLDQACTFIL
+408 KAMDFIL
-420 NELSRVAPEGLT
+420 SELSLIQPEGLMADSLNQAAFSKNISQRT
-432 FEEILKTGGGKHAK
+432 LERARKELIEAGKIRYENSCK
-446 QTLTDART
+446 
-454 YLINDN
+454 
-460 RIEKVTESRGKGK
+460 GKGK
-473 GTKVYY
+473 GNKYVYY
-479 RLIQKEKEKK
+479 LNKEGAKK
-489 EEKSE
+489 DDS
-494 SCPSTESLNTEKVQ
+494 SS
-508 VIGLFDA
+508 

>member
-1 MSNKTEVPISEGAK
+1 MSEELEIPVSEGAK

-33 ENPIDANLF
+33 EDPIDPNLF
-42 AYPPHKQLFE
+42 SYPSHKKVFE

-86 EYISRV
+86 EYVSRV

-107 RECLKVLQKSMNNLK
+107 RECLKVLQKSMNTLQK
-122 ETNELNIY
+122 YNELNIY
-130 ALYNDLEKLQNKYQH
+130 ALYNDLEKLQNKFQH

-154 VDKKEQEWLIER
+154 VEQMEQEWLIER

-204 NPEEVEREPLK
+204 NPEEVEHEPLK

-233 ELLDANMNNILC
+233 ELLGANMNNILC
-245 IGDTNT
+245 IGDTNM
-251 NFLKYKIGSP
+251 NFFKYKIGSP
-261 DLEYLIKK
+261 NLEYLIKK

-324 SFGGRDR
+324 SIGGRDR

-376 QVDHGLPKLVGFSN
+376 QVDHGLPRLVGFSDIN
-390 QDDGAYLDARR
+390 DDTYLKLRR
-401 NRSKSKG
+401 NKCIEKGSSKKD
-408 VSKLDQACTFIL
+408 KAMDFIL
-420 NELSRVAPEGLT
+420 SELSLIQPDGLMAESLNQAAFSKNISQRT
-432 FEEILKTGGGKHAK
+432 LERARKELIDAGKIRYENSCK
-446 QTLTDART
+446 
-454 YLINDN
+454 
-460 RIEKVTESRGKGK
+460 GKGK
-473 GTKVYY
+473 GNKYVYY
-479 RLIQKEKEKK
+479 LNKEGAKK
-489 EEKSE
+489 DDS
-494 SCPSTESLNTEKVQ
+494 SS
-508 VIGLFDA
+508 

>member
-1 MSNKTEVPISEGAK
+1 MSDELELEVPISAGAR

-33 ENPIDANLF
+33 EDPIDANLF

-52 AIMCGLEGGS
+52 AIKCGLEGGS

-86 EYISRV
+86 EYVSRV

-107 RECLKVLQKSMNNLK
+107 RECLKVLQKSMNTLQK
-122 ETNELNIY
+122 YNELNIY
-130 ALYNDLEKLQNKYQH
+130 ALYNDLEKLQNKFQH

-154 VDKKEQEWLIER
+154 VEQMEQEWLIER

-204 NPEEVEREPLK
+204 NPEEVEHEPLK

-233 ELLDANMNNILC
+233 ELLGANMNNILC
-245 IGDTNT
+245 IGDTNM
-251 NFLKYKIGSP
+251 NFFKYKIGSP
-261 DLEYLIKK
+261 NLEYLIKK

-289 LIARNHVRPMFD
+289 LIARNHVHPMFD

-324 SFGGRDR
+324 SIGGRDR

-376 QVDHGLPKLVGFSN
+376 QVDHGLPRLVGFSDIN
-390 QDDGAYLDARR
+390 DDTYLKLRR
-401 NRSKSKG
+401 NKCIEKGSSKKD
-408 VSKLDQACTFIL
+408 KAMDFIL
-420 NELSRVAPEGLT
+420 SELSLIQPEGLMADSLNQAAFSKNISQRT
-432 FEEILKTGGGKHAK
+432 LERARKELIDNGKIRYENSCK
-446 QTLTDART
+446 
-454 YLINDN
+454 
-460 RIEKVTESRGKGK
+460 GKGK
-473 GTKVYY
+473 GNKYVYY
-479 RLIQKEKEKK
+479 LNKEGAKK
-489 EEKSE
+489 DDS
-494 SCPSTESLNTEKVQ
+494 SS
-508 VIGLFDA
+508 

>member
-1 MSNKTEVPISEGAK
+1 MSDELELEIPISAGAR

-52 AIMCGLEGGS
+52 AIKCGLEGGS

-92 PLNSYLDELRKNYVQ
+92 PLNSYLDELRKNFVQ
-107 RECLKVLQKSMNNLK
+107 RECLKVLQKSMNTLQK
-122 ETNELNIY
+122 SNELNIY
-130 ALYNDLEKLQNKYQH
+130 ALYNNLEELQNKFQH

-154 VDKKEQEWLIER
+154 VEQMEQEWLIER

-223 SNATNLKGKF
+223 SNATSLKEKF
-233 ELLDANMNNILC
+233 ELLGANMNNILC
-245 IGDTNT
+245 IGDTNMH
-251 NFLKYKIGSP
+251 FFKYKIGSP
-261 DLEYLIKK
+261 DLEYLLKK
-269 HRPDVLI
+269 HRPDVLV
-276 LDPLQSFVPDHVN
+276 LDPLQSFIPEHVN

-301 WLNVMTKKYEVTILV
+301 WLMIMTRKYEVTILV

-324 SFGGRDR
+324 STGGRDR

-376 QVDHGLPKLVGFSN
+376 QVDHGLPRLVGFSDIT
-390 QDDGAYLDARR
+390 DDGYLKLRR
-401 NRSKSKG
+401 NKCIEKGPSKKD
-408 VSKLDQACTFIL
+408 KAMDFIL
-420 NELSRVAPEGLT
+420 SELSLIQPEGLMADSLNQAAFSKNISQRT
-432 FEEILKTGGGKHAK
+432 LERARKELIEAGKIRYENSCK
-446 QTLTDART
+446 
-454 YLINDN
+454 
-460 RIEKVTESRGKGK
+460 GKGK
-473 GTKVYY
+473 GNKYVYY
-479 RLIQKEKEKK
+479 LNKEGAKK
-489 EEKSE
+489 DDS
-494 SCPSTESLNTEKVQ
+494 SS
-508 VIGLFDA
+508 

>member
-1 MSNKTEVPISEGAK
+1 MSDELELEIPISAGAR

-33 ENPIDANLF
+33 EDPIDPNLF
-42 AYPPHKQLFE
+42 SYPSHKKVFE

-92 PLNSYLDELRKNYVQ
+92 PLNSYLDELRKNFVQ
-107 RECLKVLQKSMNNLK
+107 RECLKVLQKSMNTLQK
-122 ETNELNIY
+122 SNELNIY
-130 ALYNDLEKLQNKYQH
+130 ALYNNLEELQNKFQH

-154 VDKKEQEWLIER
+154 VEQMEQEWLIER

-223 SNATNLKGKF
+223 SNATSLKEKF
-233 ELLDANMNNILC
+233 ELLGANMNNILC
-245 IGDTNT
+245 IGDTNM
-251 NFLKYKIGSP
+251 NFFKYKIGSP
-261 DLEYLIKK
+261 DLEYLLKK
-269 HRPDVLI
+269 HRPDVLV
-276 LDPLQSFVPDHVN
+276 LDPLQSFIPEHVN

-301 WLNVMTKKYEVTILV
+301 WLMIMTRKYEVTILV

-324 SFGGRDR
+324 STGGRDR

-376 QVDHGLPKLVGFSN
+376 QVDHGLPRLVGFSDIT
-390 QDDGAYLDARR
+390 DDGYLKLRR
-401 NRSKSKG
+401 NKCIEKGPSKKD
-408 VSKLDQACTFIL
+408 KAMDFIL
-420 NELSRVAPEGLT
+420 SELSLIQPEGLMADSLNQAAFSKNISQRT
-432 FEEILKTGGGKHAK
+432 LERARKELIEAGKIRYENSCK
-446 QTLTDART
+446 
-454 YLINDN
+454 
-460 RIEKVTESRGKGK
+460 GKGK
-473 GTKVYY
+473 GNKYVYY
-479 RLIQKEKEKK
+479 LNKEGAKK
-489 EEKSE
+489 DDS
-494 SCPSTESLNTEKVQ
+494 SS
-508 VIGLFDA
+508 

>member
-1 MSNKTEVPISEGAK
+1 MSDELELEIPISAGAK

-33 ENPIDANLF
+33 EDPIDPNLF
-42 AYPPHKQLFE
+42 SYPSHKKVFE

-62 WNVAVYNRE
+62 WSVAVYNRE

-86 EYISRV
+86 EYVSRV

-107 RECLKVLQKSMNNLK
+107 RECLKVLQKSMNTLQK
-122 ETNELNIY
+122 YNELNIY
-130 ALYNDLEKLQNKYQH
+130 ALYNDLEKLQNKFQH

-154 VDKKEQEWLIER
+154 VEQMEQEWLIER

-204 NPEEVEREPLK
+204 NPEEVEHEPLK

-233 ELLDANMNNILC
+233 ELLGANMNNILC
-245 IGDTNT
+245 IGDTNM
-251 NFLKYKIGSP
+251 NFFKYKIGSP
-261 DLEYLIKK
+261 NLEYLIKK

-324 SFGGRDR
+324 SIGGRDR

-376 QVDHGLPKLVGFSN
+376 QVDHGLPRLVGFSDIN
-390 QDDGAYLDARR
+390 DDTYLKLRR
-401 NRSKSKG
+401 NKCIEKGSSKKD
-408 VSKLDQACTFIL
+408 KAMDFIL
-420 NELSRVAPEGLT
+420 SELSLIQPEGLMADSLNQAAFSKNISQRT
-432 FEEILKTGGGKHAK
+432 LERARKELIEAGKIRYENSCK
-446 QTLTDART
+446 
-454 YLINDN
+454 
-460 RIEKVTESRGKGK
+460 GKGK
-473 GTKVYY
+473 GNKYVYY
-479 RLIQKEKEKK
+479 LNKEGAKK
-489 EEKSE
+489 DDS
-494 SCPSTESLNTEKVQ
+494 SS
-508 VIGLFDA
+508 

>member
-1 MSNKTEVPISEGAK
+1 MSDELELEIPISAGAK

-33 ENPIDANLF
+33 EDPIDPNLF
-42 AYPPHKQLFE
+42 SYPSHKKVFE

-86 EYISRV
+86 EYVSRV

-107 RECLKVLQKSMNNLK
+107 RECLKVLQKSMNTLQK
-122 ETNELNIY
+122 YNELNIY
-130 ALYNDLEKLQNKYQH
+130 ALYNDLEKLQNKFQH

-154 VDKKEQEWLIER
+154 VEQMEQEWLIER

-204 NPEEVEREPLK
+204 NPEEVEHEPLK

-233 ELLDANMNNILC
+233 ELLGANMNNILC
-245 IGDTNT
+245 IGDTNM
-251 NFLKYKIGSP
+251 NFFKYKIGSP
-261 DLEYLIKK
+261 NLEYLIKK

-324 SFGGRDR
+324 SIGGCDR

-376 QVDHGLPKLVGFSN
+376 QVDHGLPRLVGFSDIN
-390 QDDGAYLDARR
+390 DDTYLKLRR
-401 NRSKSKG
+401 NKCIEKGSSKKD
-408 VSKLDQACTFIL
+408 KAMDFIL
-420 NELSRVAPEGLT
+420 SELSLIQPEGLMADSLNQAAFSKNISQRT
-432 FEEILKTGGGKHAK
+432 LERARKELIEAGKIRYENSCK
-446 QTLTDART
+446 
-454 YLINDN
+454 
-460 RIEKVTESRGKGK
+460 GKGK
-473 GTKVYY
+473 GNKYVYY
-479 RLIQKEKEKK
+479 LNKEGAKK
-489 EEKSE
+489 DDS
-494 SCPSTESLNTEKVQ
+494 SS
-508 VIGLFDA
+508 

>member
-1 MSNKTEVPISEGAK
+1 MSEELEIPVSEGAK

-33 ENPIDANLF
+33 EDPIDPNLF
-42 AYPPHKQLFE
+42 SYPSHKKVFE

-86 EYISRV
+86 EYVSRV

-107 RECLKVLQKSMNNLK
+107 RECLKVLQKSMNTLQK
-122 ETNELNIY
+122 YNELNIY
-130 ALYNDLEKLQNKYQH
+130 ALYNDLEKLQNKFQH

-154 VDKKEQEWLIER
+154 VEQMEQEWLIER

-204 NPEEVEREPLK
+204 NPEEVEHEPLK

-223 SNATNLKGKF
+223 SNATNLKEKF
-233 ELLDANMNNILC
+233 ELLGANMNNILC
-245 IGDTNT
+245 IGDTNM
-251 NFLKYKIGSP
+251 NFFKYKIGSP
-261 DLEYLIKK
+261 NLEYLIKK

-289 LIARNHVRPMFD
+289 LIARNHVRPIFD

-324 SFGGRDR
+324 SIGGRDR

-376 QVDHGLPKLVGFSN
+376 QVDHGLPRLVGFSDIN
-390 QDDGAYLDARR
+390 DDTYLKLRR
-401 NRSKSKG
+401 NKCIEKGSSKKD
-408 VSKLDQACTFIL
+408 KAMDFIL
-420 NELSRVAPEGLT
+420 SELSLIQPEGLMADSLNQAAFSKNISQRT
-432 FEEILKTGGGKHAK
+432 LERARKELIEAGKIRYENSCK
-446 QTLTDART
+446 
-454 YLINDN
+454 
-460 RIEKVTESRGKGK
+460 GKGK
-473 GTKVYY
+473 GNKYVYY
-479 RLIQKEKEKK
+479 LNKEGAKK
-489 EEKSE
+489 DDS
-494 SCPSTESLNTEKVQ
+494 SS
-508 VIGLFDA
+508 